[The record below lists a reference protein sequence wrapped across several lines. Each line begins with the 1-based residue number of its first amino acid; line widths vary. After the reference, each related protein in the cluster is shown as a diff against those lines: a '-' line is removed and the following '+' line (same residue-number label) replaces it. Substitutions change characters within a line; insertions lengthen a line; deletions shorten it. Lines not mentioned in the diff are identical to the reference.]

1 MAQARRNKKFTTNK
15 LTSIK
20 KEILSFFLLVLSLLF
35 LISIYSHD
43 PGDPNF
49 FNSGIASTVNNY
61 IGIVGA
67 YVSFFFFEIFG
78 LFAYLFPVF
87 LLLVIVKSFKEH
99 AAPQNITYRVSV
111 LFYFLLITAT
121 SCIILNFFES
131 DGFADNNGYLLGGFI
146 GLYLDNNIGVFIGK
160 TGLLLASIAL
170 LGFSSSKYFKIS
182 FTEVS
187 LDIYKYLRYYFLRL
201 KFILKSNIE
210 KLSLHIEKIK
220 QKEELSKN
228 PLVKKISE
236 TAVEL
241 PTDVQHVSKREFK
254 EKQQDLFL
262 GEAKTDLPLL
272 EFLVE
277 HGSEKVSYEDES
289 LHNMSRLLETNLMDF
304 NIKVEVKSVRP
315 GPVVTLFEIC
325 PAKGVKVSQIIA
337 LSKDLARTMSVSS
350 IRVVDNIPGTSSVG
364 IELPNDIRETVSLK
378 DIIISKEY
386 EKSKS
391 PLTIALG
398 KDIQGNPVCSD
409 LHKLPH
415 LLVAG
420 TTGSGK
426 SVAIHSIIMSLLYKS
441 NPTDLKMLLVDPKML
456 ELNVYE
462 GIPHLLNPVITD
474 MKQAA
479 NGLRW
484 CVQQMEKRYRMM
496 SELGVR
502 NIQSY
507 NKMISENKQTGKKV
521 EFGNEHEDSVTYH
534 EKLPYIVVV
543 IDEFADMMS
552 VVGKKVEDLI
562 TRLAHKARAA
572 GIHLI
577 LATQRP
583 SVDVITGL
591 IKANIPARIA
601 LQVSSH
607 IDSKTII
614 DSMGAEQLL
623 GNGDMLYVGPATRV
637 IERIHGAFVSDQEV
651 KDVVKFLKR
660 NEEASYIES
669 LLTSDEDQENTVDI
683 NSNDDELYSEA
694 TKLVQETRKTSIS
707 FLQRRLKIGYNR
719 AANLIE
725 SMEARGILSE
735 PQSNGNRDILKDK
748 DWLTKC

>member
-182 FTEVS
+182 ISEVC
-187 LDIYKYLRYYFLRL
+187 LDIYKYLRYYLLRL

-241 PTDVQHVSKREFK
+241 PTDAQHVSKREFK
-254 EKQQDLFL
+254 EKQRDLFL
-262 GEAKTDLPLL
+262 GETKIDLPLL

-304 NIKVEVKSVRP
+304 NIEVEV
-315 GPVVTLFEIC
+315 
-325 PAKGVKVSQIIA
+325 
-337 LSKDLARTMSVSS
+337 
-350 IRVVDNIPGTSSVG
+350 
-364 IELPNDIRETVSLK
+364 
-378 DIIISKEY
+378 
-386 EKSKS
+386 
-391 PLTIALG
+391 
-398 KDIQGNPVCSD
+398 
-409 LHKLPH
+409 
-415 LLVAG
+415 
-420 TTGSGK
+420 
-426 SVAIHSIIMSLLYKS
+426 
-441 NPTDLKMLLVDPKML
+441 
-456 ELNVYE
+456 
-462 GIPHLLNPVITD
+462 
-474 MKQAA
+474 
-479 NGLRW
+479 
-484 CVQQMEKRYRMM
+484 
-496 SELGVR
+496 
-502 NIQSY
+502 
-507 NKMISENKQTGKKV
+507 
-521 EFGNEHEDSVTYH
+521 
-534 EKLPYIVVV
+534 
-543 IDEFADMMS
+543 
-552 VVGKKVEDLI
+552 
-562 TRLAHKARAA
+562 
-572 GIHLI
+572 
-577 LATQRP
+577 
-583 SVDVITGL
+583 
-591 IKANIPARIA
+591 
-601 LQVSSH
+601 
-607 IDSKTII
+607 
-614 DSMGAEQLL
+614 
-623 GNGDMLYVGPATRV
+623 
-637 IERIHGAFVSDQEV
+637 
-651 KDVVKFLKR
+651 
-660 NEEASYIES
+660 
-669 LLTSDEDQENTVDI
+669 
-683 NSNDDELYSEA
+683 
-694 TKLVQETRKTSIS
+694 
-707 FLQRRLKIGYNR
+707 
-719 AANLIE
+719 
-725 SMEARGILSE
+725 
-735 PQSNGNRDILKDK
+735 
-748 DWLTKC
+748 